1 MKPVSTS
8 IPSLI
13 IFTLLVAGAAFI
25 GATSNTDLWFR
36 NLEKPPLNPPDWI
49 FSPVWTTLYILIIV
63 AAWLVWRTETYEK
76 TKRLAMGFFGV
87 QLVLNALW
95 SWIFFTLHEPGIAL
109 IDIILLNFAIMGM
122 IGWYGRINRTAAW
135 LMVPYLLWIGFA
147 TYLNWGIWSLN

>member
-1 MKPVSTS
+1 MKPVRQS

-13 IFTLLVAGAAFI
+13 VFTLLVAVAAYI
-25 GATSNTDLWFR
+25 GSTSNTDLWYR

-49 FSPVWTTLYILIIV
+49 FGVVWPILYILIII

-76 TKRLAMGFFGV
+76 TKRLALGFFGA

-95 SWIFFTLHEPGIAL
+95 SWLFFTLHEPGVAL
-109 IDIILLNFAIMGM
+109 IDIILLNIAIMGM

-135 LMVPYLLWIGFA
+135 MMVPYILWVGFA
-147 TYLNWGIWSLN
+147 TYLNWGIWAMN